1 MRFSPLIPFRSN
13 VPSRAGN
20 GPFSDLRSEMDD
32 LFARFFELDT
42 TGRFSGLADFA
53 PSIDVSESE
62 SQIIV
67 KADLPGVEKDNIS
80 LELKEDVLVLKGER
94 SDESESGQGE
104 DRRVI
109 ERSYGRFERSMRL
122 PFTPAES
129 EIDTSYKNGVLTVTV
144 AKPQK
149 PEDKAKQIPIRGKW
163 V

>member
-20 GPFSDLRSEMDD
+20 DPFSALRSEMDD
-32 LFARFFELDT
+32 LFAKFFELDT

-62 SQIIV
+62 AQIIV
-67 KADLPGVEKDNIS
+67 KADLPGVDKDNIN
-80 LELKEDVLVLKGER
+80 LELHDDVLVLKGER
-94 SDESESGQGE
+94 RDETESGDGE
-104 DRRVI
+104 DRRIV
-109 ERSYGRFERSMRL
+109 ERSYGRFERAMRL
-122 PFTPAES
+122 PFTPREDDV
-129 EIDTSYKNGVLTVTV
+129 ETSYKNGVLTVTV
-144 AKPQK
+144 AKPEK

>member
-13 VPSRAGN
+13 VPSRTGN

-67 KADLPGVEKDNIS
+67 KADLPGVEKDNIN
-80 LELKEDVLVLKGER
+80 LELHDDVLVLKGER
-94 SDESESGQGE
+94 SDESESGDGE
-104 DRRVI
+104 NRRVI

-122 PFTPAES
+122 PFTPVES
-129 EIDTSYKNGVLTVTV
+129 DVETSYKNGILTVTV

-149 PEDKAKQIPIRGKW
+149 AEDKAKQIPIKGKW